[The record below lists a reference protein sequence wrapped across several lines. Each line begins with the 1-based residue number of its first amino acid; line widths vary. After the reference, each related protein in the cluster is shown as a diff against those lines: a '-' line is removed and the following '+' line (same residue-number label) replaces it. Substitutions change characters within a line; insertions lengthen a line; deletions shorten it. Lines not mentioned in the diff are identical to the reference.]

1 MGQPGTVNTR
11 LGIKIML
18 KKGDRVIVTV
28 IPSGLVEKATVNWA
42 NDEECGVAYDNGG
55 GNVLP
60 LLPHANNSE
69 IFSVA
74 LDKSCKTCYT
84 NNRGK
89 RK

>member
-1 MGQPGTVNTR
+1 MAPAFMHSTTKER
-11 LGIKIML
+11 KMEI

-42 NDEECGVAYDNGG
+42 NDEECGVTYDSGG

-60 LLPHANNSE
+60 LLPHANNAR

-74 LDKSCKTCYT
+74 LDKTLASRHNTKG
-84 NNRGK
+84 R
-89 RK
+89 RER